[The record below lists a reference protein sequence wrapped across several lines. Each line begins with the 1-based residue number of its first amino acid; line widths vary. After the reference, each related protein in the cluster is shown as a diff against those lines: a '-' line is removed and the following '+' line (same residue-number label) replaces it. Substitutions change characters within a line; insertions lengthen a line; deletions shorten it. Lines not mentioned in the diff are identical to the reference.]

1 MSSRPAVRLIQSA
14 VFYAA
19 ALLFLVVV
27 RTVFCGVYKPADV
40 SWSDCLPALWMGLRV
55 DAKWT
60 GILLAPAWGFV
71 LLSLWK
77 PVFWRV
83 AKVLGAVGAAAM
95 LVVAVVNF
103 GYYAFYGTPISPI
116 IFGFLQDDT
125 KAIIATIWKDWPVV
139 RYLVVFAA
147 ALCFAPACAWGAGRL
162 FSGCGAAGAAAGCR
176 GVITLSVAALVMTV
190 ALVGF
195 IRGSF
200 GKFPLRQQNYAVS
213 THAFVNAAVP
223 GGAAS
228 LYEAWKGQKALDL
241 RGGAAAALTDMG
253 FRTKQ
258 EAEDVLAALRRPE
271 APLPVPAEKPHVVFA
286 VMESMGRD
294 IFESHHLPENDT
306 LGALAPE
313 LEDAVVFRNAV
324 SVENGTFPSLEGL
337 LFDTPLTPLTQSR
350 YGRQTFP
357 FSKVLDFKRAGYKV
371 VYLTAGTET
380 WRQVDVNFPL
390 QGFDQVI
397 GAIELAKDF
406 PEAEVGT
413 WGIGDKW
420 MFKKAGA
427 LLAEADKKGE
437 KLFLLILSATNHPPH
452 RVPDGDETAPVDIK
466 ALPAFVD
473 RSDPALIRS
482 MMETYQY
489 SSNALGNFVHD
500 VRTSALGGRTI
511 IAATGDHNSRL
522 SYTSPEYLQH
532 MRGVP
537 LLFWLPDAWSAVK
550 ADADTNR
557 WAGHR
562 DMFPTL
568 KGLALGLTPSL
579 HEGRNLFAKDD
590 FDLVLSFSS
599 LSSRGFA
606 IGSWGAVGLDAG
618 GAFSCL
624 RWEGERLVGEAV
636 CSPEIKRMGD
646 AARAERALAD
656 YTVRSGVLNR

>member
-1 MSSRPAVRLIQSA
+1 MASKPAVRLPQSA

-27 RTVFCGVYKPADV
+27 RVVFCGVYKPADV

-71 LLSLWK
+71 LLGLWK
-77 PVFWRV
+77 PVFWGV
-83 AKVLGAVGAAAM
+83 AKVLGAVGAAVM
-95 LVVAVVNF
+95 LIIAVVNF
-103 GYYAFYGTPISPI
+103 GYYDFYGTPISPI
-116 IFGFLQDDT
+116 IFGILQDDT
-125 KAIIATIWKDWPVV
+125 QAIIATIWKDWPVV

-147 ALCFAPACAWGAGRL
+147 AVLFAPVCAWGVGRL
-162 FSGCGAAGAAAGCR
+162 CGGQGVSSLGRR
-176 GVITLSVAALVMTV
+176 GVITLTLSALVMTV

-213 THAFVNAAVP
+213 THVFVNAAVP

-228 LYEAWKGQKALDL
+228 LYEAWKGQKALEL
-241 RGGAAAALTDMG
+241 KGGAAAALTDMG

-258 EAEDVLAALRRPE
+258 EAEGVLSALRRPE
-271 APLPVPAEKPHVVFA
+271 APIPVPAEKPHVVFA
-286 VMESMGRD
+286 VMEAMGRD

-313 LEDAVVFRNAV
+313 LEHAVVFRNAV

-350 YGRQTFP
+350 YGRQAFP
-357 FSKVLDFKRAGYKV
+357 FSHVLDFKRAGYKV

-397 GAIELAKDF
+397 GAIQLAKDF

-420 MFKKAGA
+420 MFKKAEA

-437 KLFLLILSATNHPPH
+437 KLFLVILSTTNHAPH
-452 RVPDGDETAPVDIK
+452 RIPDGGKAAPVDIK
-466 ALPAFVD
+466 ALPDFVE
-473 RSDPALIRS
+473 RTNPPLIRS

-500 VRTSALGGRTI
+500 VRAGALGERTI
-511 IAATGDHNSRL
+511 IAATGDHNTRL
-522 SYTSPEYLQH
+522 NYSSPEYLQH

-550 ADADTNR
+550 ATADTTR

-568 KGLALGLTPSL
+568 KGLALGLTPTL

-599 LSSRGFA
+599 LSNRGFA
-606 IGSWGAVGLDAG
+606 IGSWGAVELNAG
-618 GAFSCL
+618 GTFACF
-624 RWEGERLVGEAV
+624 RWKGGRLVGEAV

-646 AARAERALAD
+646 AARAERALTD
-656 YTVRSGVLNR
+656 YTVRSGVLNH

>member
-1 MSSRPAVRLIQSA
+1 MFSRSALRLLQSA

-19 ALLFLVVV
+19 ALLFLTVV
-27 RTVFCGVYKPADV
+27 RALFCGVYKPADV
-40 SWSDCLPALWMGLRV
+40 SWADCLPALWMGLRV
-55 DAKWT
+55 DAKWA
-60 GILLAPAWGFV
+60 GILLAPAWIFV
-71 LLSLWK
+71 LLGLWK
-77 PVFWRV
+77 PVFWRA
-83 AKVLGAVGAAAM
+83 AKVLGALGAALM

-103 GYYAFYGTPISPI
+103 GYYDFYGTPISPI

-125 KAIIATIWKDWPVV
+125 KAIIATIWKDWPVF
-139 RYLVVFAA
+139 RYLLVFAL
-147 ALCFAPACAWGAGRL
+147 ALCFAPACAWAVGRL
-162 FSGCGAAGAAAGCR
+162 CGGQAATASVGGRRGAILLA
-176 GVITLSVAALVMTV
+176 VASLVMTV
-190 ALVGF
+190 ALVGL

-200 GKFPLRQQNYAVS
+200 GKFPLRQQDYAVS
-213 THAFVNAAVP
+213 THVFVNAAVP

-228 LYEAWKGQKALDL
+228 LYEAWKGQKALEL
-241 RGGAAAALTDMG
+241 KGGAGAALTAMG

-271 APLPVPAEKPHVVFA
+271 TPLPAPAEKPHVVFA

-294 IFESHHLPENDT
+294 IFESHHLPDNDT
-306 LGALAPE
+306 LGALAAE
-313 LEDAVVFRNAV
+313 LEQAVVFRNAV

-337 LFDTPLTPLTQSR
+337 LFDTPLSPLTQSR
-350 YGRQTFP
+350 YGRKTFP

-371 VYLTAGTET
+371 VYLTSGTET

-390 QGFDQVI
+390 QGFDEVI
-397 GAIELAKDF
+397 GAVQLAKDF

-420 MFKKAGA
+420 MFRKAES
-427 LLAEADKKGE
+427 LLMEADKKGE

-452 RVPDGDETAPVDIK
+452 RVPDGDKTAPVDLK

-473 RSDPALIRS
+473 QSDPTLIRS

-489 SSNALGNFVHD
+489 SSNALGNFVHA
-500 VRTSALGGRTI
+500 VRAGALGAKTL

-522 SYTSPEYLQH
+522 NYTSPEYMQH

-537 LLFWLPDAWSAVK
+537 LLFWLPDAWSALKTGV
-550 ADADTNR
+550 DANR

-568 KGLALGLTPSL
+568 KGLALGLTPAL
-579 HEGRNLFAKDD
+579 YEGRNLFAKDD

-599 LSSRGFA
+599 LGNRGFA
-606 IGSWGAVGLDAG
+606 IGSWGAVGLNDG
-618 GAFSCL
+618 GGFSCF
-624 RWEGERLVGEAV
+624 RWQDDRLVGEAV
-636 CSPEIKRMGD
+636 CSPEIKRMGG

-656 YTVRSGVLNR
+656 YTVRSGVLSH

>member
-1 MSSRPAVRLIQSA
+1 MTPRPAVRLLQSA

-19 ALLFLVVV
+19 ALLLLVVV
-27 RTVFCGVYKPADV
+27 RAVFCGVYKPDDV

-60 GILLAPAWGFV
+60 GILLAPAWVFALFG
-71 LLSLWK
+71 LWK

-83 AKVLGAVGAAAM
+83 AKVLGVVGAAVM
-95 LVVAVVNF
+95 LIVAVVNF

-147 ALCFAPACAWGAGRL
+147 AVLFAPACAWGVGRL
-162 FSGCGAAGAAAGCR
+162 CGGQGASALGRR
-176 GVITLSVAALVMTV
+176 GVITLALAALVMTV

-213 THAFVNAAVP
+213 THVFVNAAVP

-228 LYEAWKGQKALDL
+228 LYEAWKGQKALEFK
-241 RGGAAAALTDMG
+241 GGAAAALSDMG

-258 EAEDVLAALRRPE
+258 EAEGVLSALRRSE
-271 APLPVPAEKPHVVFA
+271 APLPVSAEKPHVVFA
-286 VMESMGRD
+286 IMESMGRD

-313 LEDAVVFRNAV
+313 LEHAVVFRNAI

-350 YGRQTFP
+350 YGRQAFP

-397 GAIELAKDF
+397 GAVQLAKDF

-420 MFKKAGA
+420 MFKKAEV
-427 LLAEADKKGE
+427 LLEEADKKGE

-473 RSDPALIRS
+473 KSDPALIRS
-482 MMETYQY
+482 MMETYRY
-489 SSNALGNFVHD
+489 SSNALGSFVHD
-500 VRTSALGGRTI
+500 VRTGALGARTI

-550 ADADTNR
+550 TNVDADR

-562 DMFPTL
+562 DLFPTL
-568 KGLALGLTPSL
+568 KGLALGLTPAL
-579 HEGRNLFAKDD
+579 YEGRNLFAKDD

-606 IGSWGAVGLDAG
+606 IGSWGAVELNAE

-624 RWEGERLVGEAV
+624 RWEGDRLVGEAV
-636 CSPEIKRMGD
+636 CRPEIKRMGD

-656 YTVRSGVLNR
+656 YTVRSGVLHH